1 MDLNLQETKSISYK
15 KSFSF
20 WAIFLAIVLIATII
34 GAIAIGSTYI
44 EPGVVYK
51 VLINKLLNQNIFN
64 STWNTMFDNIIWEIR
79 LPRVLL
85 GGVCGAGLALCG
97 VLMQCVTKNPI
108 AEPYILGISSGASCG
123 AVAII
128 VLGGMSS
135 LGITSIT
142 GGAFIGSIV
151 SGILVFAIG
160 TQMGRTT
167 STNRL
172 VLSGMAISTIFSALT
187 NLLIYS
193 AKNSNQAKN
202 ALFWTIGSLGG
213 AKWNILLIPFIALV
227 FVIIVSFIMS
237 KSLDILLL
245 GDDSAVI
252 LGINV
257 KLVKSVILI
266 LATLLTSTLVA
277 ITGAIGFIGLVVPHV
292 CRTISG
298 SDHKKLII
306 LSSLV
311 GSIFLILSDV
321 VARGIFPPI
330 EIPIGIIT
338 SLVGGPFFLYL
349 ISKKNYSFGGND

>member
-1 MDLNLQETKSISYK
+1 AGT
-15 KSFSF
+15 
-20 WAIFLAIVLIATII
+20 IV

-44 EPGVVYK
+44 EPGEVYK
-51 VLINKLLNQNIFN
+51 VLLNKLSNGLIFN
-64 STWNTMFDNIIWEIR
+64 DVGTVMTQNIIWEIR

-85 GGVCGAGLALCG
+85 GAICGAGLAICG

-123 AVAII
+123 AVAVI
-128 VLGGMSS
+128 VLGGVST
-135 LGITSIT
+135 LGINSIT
-142 GGAFIGSIV
+142 TGAFVGSII

-160 TQMGRTT
+160 TQMGKTSSTT
-167 STNRL
+167 RL

-193 AKNSNQAKN
+193 AENSNQAKS

-213 AKWNILLIPFIALV
+213 AKWEVLLFPSIIL
-227 FVIIVSFIMS
+227 IIVILVSFSMS

-245 GDDSAVI
+245 GDDSAII

-257 KLVKSVILI
+257 RLVKAIILI
-266 LATLLTSTLVA
+266 LSTLLTSALVA

-306 LSSLV
+306 SASLI
-311 GSIFLILSDV
+311 GAIFLIVSDV
-321 VARGIFPPI
+321 VARGLFPPI

-349 ISKKNYSFGGND
+349 ISKKNYSFGGKE

>member
-1 MDLNLQETKSISYK
+1 MDINSQETRSLSYK
-15 KSFSF
+15 RGFSF
-20 WAIFLAIVLIATII
+20 WTIFLTIVLIATII

-51 VLINKLLNQNIFN
+51 VFD
-64 STWNTMFDNIIWEIR
+64 STWNIMFDNIIWEIR

-85 GGVCGAGLALCG
+85 GAICGAGLALCG

-151 SGILVFAIG
+151 SGVLVFAIG
-160 TQMGRTT
+160 TQMGRIT
-167 STNRL
+167 STTRL

-213 AKWNILLIPFIALV
+213 AKWEVLLIPFIALV
-227 FVIIVSFIMS
+227 IVIIVSFIMS

-292 CRTISG
+292 CRTIAG

-321 VARGIFPPI
+321 VARWIFPPI

-349 ISKKNYSFGGND
+349 ISNKNYSFGGND

>member
-1 MDLNLQETKSISYK
+1 MSISMIKVRNLCK
-15 KSFSF
+15 KEGFHF
-20 WAIFLAIVLIATII
+20 WVIALSMILVITII

-44 EPGVVYK
+44 EPGIVYK
-51 VLINKLLNQNIFN
+51 VLLNKLYDGVLFESNLN
-64 STWNTMFDNIIWEIR
+64 SMYESIIWEIR

-85 GGVCGAGLALCG
+85 GAICGGGLALCG

-108 AEPYILGISSGASCG
+108 SEPYILGISSGASCG

-128 VLGGMSS
+128 VLGGASG
-135 LGITSIT
+135 LGITTIT
-142 GGAFIGSIV
+142 TGAFIGSIL
-151 SGILVFAIG
+151 SGVIVFAVG

-167 STNRL
+167 STTRL
-172 VLSGMAISTIFSALT
+172 VLSGMAISTIFSSLT
-187 NLLIYS
+187 NLLIYF

-213 AKWNILLIPFIALV
+213 AKWDVLLIPFLV
-227 FVIIVSFIMS
+227 LVLVIVLSFIMS

-257 KLVKSVILI
+257 KLIKSIIII

-277 ITGAIGFIGLVVPHV
+277 ITGAIGFIGLVVPHI
-292 CRTISG
+292 CRTICG
-298 SDHKKLII
+298 SDHKKLIV
-306 LSSLV
+306 LSSLI
-311 GSIFLILSDV
+311 GAIFLILCDV
-321 VARGIFPPI
+321 LARGLLPPI

-349 ISKKNYSFGGND
+349 ICVKNYSFGGNE

>member
-1 MDLNLQETKSISYK
+1 MDVSIQQRRNLSKKRGFLFWSIALS
-15 KSFSF
+15 
-20 WAIFLAIVLIATII
+20 IVLVATII

-51 VLINKLLNQNIFN
+51 VLLNKLLSREIFEP
-64 STWNTMFDNIIWEIR
+64 TWNVMFENIIWEIR
-79 LPRVLL
+79 LPRVIL
-85 GGVCGAGLALCG
+85 GAVCGAGLALCG

-123 AVAII
+123 AVAVI
-128 VLGGMSS
+128 VLGGIST

-142 GGAFIGSIV
+142 GGAFVGSIV
-151 SGILVFAIG
+151 SGVLVFAIG

-167 STNRL
+167 STTRL
-172 VLSGMAISTIFSALT
+172 VLSGMAISTIFGALT

-202 ALFWTIGSLGG
+202 ALFWTVGSLGG
-213 AKWNILLIPFIALV
+213 AKWDVLLIPFIAL
-227 FVIIVSFIMS
+227 IIVVAVAFIMS
-237 KSLDILLL
+237 KSLDVLLL
-245 GDDSAVI
+245 GDDSAII

-257 KLVKSVILI
+257 KLVKSIILI

-292 CRTISG
+292 CRTVAG
-298 SDHKKLII
+298 SDHKKLIV
-306 LSSLV
+306 LSTLV

-321 VARGIFPPI
+321 AARGLFPPI

-349 ISKKNYSFGGND
+349 ISKKNYSFGGNE

>member
-1 MDLNLQETKSISYK
+1 MNMDLQEKRTLSK
-15 KSFSF
+15 KKNFSF
-20 WAIFLAIVLIATII
+20 WVVLLTIVLVTTIV

-51 VLINKLLNQNIFN
+51 VLINKLLNQNIFEQ
-64 STWNTMFDNIIWEIR
+64 TWNVMFENIIWEIR

-85 GGVCGAGLALCG
+85 GALCGAGLALCG

-128 VLGGMSS
+128 VLGGVSQ

-142 GGAFIGSIV
+142 GGAFIGSMV
-151 SGILVFAIG
+151 SGILVFVIG

-167 STNRL
+167 STTRL

-193 AKNSNQAKN
+193 AKNANQAKN

-213 AKWNILLIPFIALV
+213 AKWDVLLIPFLV
-227 FVIIVSFIMS
+227 LIIVIVVSFIMA

-252 LGINV
+252 LGINI
-257 KLVKSVILI
+257 KLVKSIILI

-292 CRTISG
+292 CRTIAG

-311 GSIFLILSDV
+311 GSVFLILSDIA
-321 VARGIFPPI
+321 ARGFLPPI

>member
-1 MDLNLQETKSISYK
+1 MDISIQKTRNLSKKRGFLFWIVALSI
-15 KSFSF
+15 
-20 WAIFLAIVLIATII
+20 ILVVTII

-51 VLINKLLNQNIFN
+51 VLLNKLSNGAMFEP
-64 STWNTMFDNIIWEIR
+64 TWNTMFENIIWEIR
-79 LPRVLL
+79 LPRVIL
-85 GGVCGAGLALCG
+85 GAICGAGLALCG

-123 AVAII
+123 AVAVI
-128 VLGGMSS
+128 VLGGIST
-135 LGITSIT
+135 LGINSIT
-142 GGAFIGSIV
+142 AGAFIGSIL

-160 TQMGRTT
+160 TQMGKTT
-167 STNRL
+167 STTRL

-213 AKWNILLIPFIALV
+213 AKWDVLLIPFIALV
-227 FVIIVSFIMS
+227 VVAVISFIMS
-237 KSLDILLL
+237 KSLDVLLL
-245 GDDSAVI
+245 GDDSAII
-252 LGINV
+252 LGINI
-257 KLVKSVILI
+257 KFIKSILII

-277 ITGAIGFIGLVVPHV
+277 ITGSIGFIGLVVPHI
-292 CRTISG
+292 CRTITG

-321 VARGIFPPI
+321 AARGLFPPI

-349 ISKKNYSFGGND
+349 ISKKNYSFGGKD